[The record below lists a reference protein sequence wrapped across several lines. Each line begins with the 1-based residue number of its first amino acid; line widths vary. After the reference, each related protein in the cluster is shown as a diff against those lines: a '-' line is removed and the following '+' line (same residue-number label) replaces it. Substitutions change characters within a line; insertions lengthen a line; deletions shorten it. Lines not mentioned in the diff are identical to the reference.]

1 MDLDLSSLPMAAPI
15 DFTEHTTVTLDLDP
29 VKLAKQLEIETG
41 EDWTSEH
48 AATALAKLG
57 ADHGGFVPW
66 LREQILDHLA
76 SEHSPGHKR

>member
-15 DFTEHTTVTLDLDP
+15 DFIEQTTVTLDLDP
-29 VKLAKQLEIETG
+29 TKLSKQLEIETG
-41 EDWTSEH
+41 EDWTPEH
-48 AATALAKLG
+48 AAAALAKMG